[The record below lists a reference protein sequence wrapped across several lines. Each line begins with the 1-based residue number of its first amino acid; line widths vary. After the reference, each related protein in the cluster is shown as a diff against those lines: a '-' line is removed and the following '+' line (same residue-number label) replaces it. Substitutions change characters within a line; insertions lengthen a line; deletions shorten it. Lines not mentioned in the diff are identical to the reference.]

1 MTAPNE
7 PRLAVVVVGASRGI
21 GKAIAKVAARD
32 KVPVILAARSHD
44 DLVAA
49 AQDIRDAG
57 GEALTLELDLF
68 SADASARLAEF
79 LDANNLACDVLV
91 NSAGYGLRGPAT
103 TVPIP
108 DQLGIIDLNIR
119 ALTDLSLHFLPAM
132 VRRGRGGVVNL
143 GSIAGFMPGPN
154 MALYYASKS
163 YVRSFSFALHQELR
177 RTGVTVTC
185 VAPGPVATE
194 FLQRSGA
201 DRVPLFKVLPR
212 VDADYVAERAW
223 RGFKSGRRLVIP
235 GISAK
240 LAAFA
245 AAWLPSAI
253 MLPLIGRL
261 QRRSSDLCP
270 CGSGLKFKDCCGSR
284 SRRTALPE
292 SRGSH

>member
-1 MTAPNE
+1 MMTFE
-7 PRLAVVVVGASRGI
+7 KPRLAVVVVGASRGI
-21 GKAIAKVAARD
+21 GRAIAKVAARD
-32 KVPVILAARSHD
+32 KAPIVLVARSHT
-44 DLVAA
+44 DLAA
-49 AQDIRDAG
+49 AANEIRDAG
-57 GEALTLELDLF
+57 GEAFTLDLDLF
-68 SADASARLAEF
+68 SADASARLADF
-79 LDANNLACDVLV
+79 LDANDLACDVLV

-132 VRRGRGGVVNL
+132 VARGRGGVLNL

-163 YVRSFSFALHQELR
+163 YVRSFSFALHEELR

-223 RGFKSGRRLVIP
+223 RGFRAGRRLVIP

-240 LAAFA
+240 LAAFS

-284 SRRTALPE
+284 SRRAALPQGP
-292 SRGSH
+292 RSH